1 MRSTV
6 KVIKYRITLKGEI
19 KMTNRT
25 FTDLMDTL
33 ELPGVKQHMN
43 SLPVQLGLEVLK
55 KRIELD
61 LTQAQVVKLG
71 LIRKISLTQAQLSRI
86 ENGDTEISIDKYLD
100 ALHVLGGHLKPDVEF
115 DNPPT
120 KQELQT
126 I

>member
-1 MRSTV
+1 MA
-6 KVIKYRITLKGEI
+6 
-19 KMTNRT
+19 NRT

-33 ELPGVKQHMN
+33 MEVPEVKQHTN
-43 SLPVQLGLEVLK
+43 SLPVQLGLEVMK

-61 LTQAQVVKLG
+61 LTQAQVVKLAG
-71 LIRKISLTQAQLSRI
+71 IRKVSLTQAQLSKI
-86 ENGDTEISIDKYLD
+86 ENGDTEMSIDKYLD
-100 ALHVLGGHLKPDVEF
+100 ALHVLGGHLKPDIEF